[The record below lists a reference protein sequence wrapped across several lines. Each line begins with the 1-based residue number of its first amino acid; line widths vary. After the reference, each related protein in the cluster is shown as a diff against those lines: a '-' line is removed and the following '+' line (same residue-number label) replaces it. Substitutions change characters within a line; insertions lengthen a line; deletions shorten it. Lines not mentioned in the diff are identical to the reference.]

1 MTEYENLLLIAK
13 LAVQEAIKLL
23 AEEMTNHREKFDF
36 CDDLPREMKAE
47 ADRVVESVILK
58 ILRTTDVKILSEES
72 GEENDTGGS
81 QLRWVVDPID
91 GTVNFIRMIGPSAVS
106 IGLWEGENPI
116 FGVVGEYP
124 SGVIYWGG
132 HGFGAFADKDSIRV
146 SSVNDSSKAV
156 LCSGFP
162 SRFDFSSK
170 SIEKSFKIY
179 SEFGKVRMLGAASL
193 SILQVARGSAD
204 AYIER
209 DIMIW
214 DVAAAL
220 AILQGA
226 GGEFSIS
233 PGRFDNSHD
242 IFASNCAIELEK

>member
-1 MTEYENLLLIAK
+1 MTEYENLLSIAK
-13 LAVQEAIKLL
+13 LAVQKAIKML
-23 AEEMTNHREKFDF
+23 AEMTNNRDEFDF

-47 ADRVVESVILK
+47 ADRAVERVILN

-72 GEENDTGGS
+72 GEENDIGCS

-106 IGLWEGENPI
+106 IGLWEGDKPI

-124 SGVIYWGG
+124 SGIIYWGG
-132 HGFGAFADKDSIRV
+132 HGFGAFADKDNISV
-146 SSVNDSSKAV
+146 SSVNNSSKAV

-162 SRFDFSSK
+162 SRFNFSSK
-170 SIEKSFKIY
+170 SIEKSFKIF

-204 AYIER
+204 AYTER

-226 GGEFSIS
+226 GGEFSMF
-233 PGRFDNSHD
+233 PGRFENSYD
-242 IFASNCAIELEK
+242 IFASNCSIEIKK

>member
-1 MTEYENLLLIAK
+1 MTEYENLLSIAK

-23 AEEMTNHREKFDF
+23 AEEMTNYREEFVF

-58 ILRTTDVKILSEES
+58 ILKTTDVKILSEES
-72 GEENDTGGS
+72 GEKNDTGDS

-132 HGFGAFADKDSIRV
+132 HGFGAFEDKDSMRV
-146 SSVNDSSKAV
+146 SSVKDSSKAV

-170 SIEKSFKIY
+170 SIEKLFKIY

-193 SILQVARGSAD
+193 SILHVARGSAD
-204 AYIER
+204 TYIER

-233 PGRFDNSHD
+233 PGRFENSYD
-242 IFASNCAIELEK
+242 IFASNGAIKLEQ

>member
-1 MTEYENLLLIAK
+1 MTEYENLLSIAK

-23 AEEMTNHREKFDF
+23 VEMSHHREKFDF
-36 CDDLPREMKAE
+36 CDDVPREMKAE
-47 ADRVVESVILK
+47 ADRVVESVILN

-72 GEENDTGGS
+72 GEENDAGDS

-91 GTVNFIRMIGPSAVS
+91 GTVNFIRLIAPSAVS
-106 IGLWEGENPI
+106 IGLWKDEKPI

-124 SGVIYWGG
+124 SGTIYWGG
-132 HGFGAFADKDSIRV
+132 HAFGAFANKDSIRV
-146 SSVNDSSKAV
+146 SSVKDASKAV

-170 SIEKSFKIY
+170 SIEKSFEIY
-179 SEFGKVRMLGAASL
+179 SDFGKVRMLGAASL

-233 PGRFDNSHD
+233 PGRFENSHD
-242 IFASNCAIELEK
+242 IFASNCLIELEK

>member
-1 MTEYENLLLIAK
+1 MTEYENLLSIAK
-13 LAVQEAIKLL
+13 LAVQEAIKML
-23 AEEMTNHREKFDF
+23 AEMTNHREEFDF
-36 CDDLPREMKAE
+36 CDDVPREMKAE
-47 ADRVVESVILK
+47 ADRVVEGVILN

-72 GEENDTGGS
+72 GEENHTGGS

-106 IGLWEGENPI
+106 IGLWEGEKPI

-146 SSVNDSSKAV
+146 SSVKDSSKAV

-162 SRFDFSSK
+162 SRFDFASE

-193 SILQVARGSAD
+193 SIIQVARGSAD
-204 AYIER
+204 AYMET

-214 DVAAAL
+214 DVAASL

-226 GGEFSIS
+226 GGEFTIS
-233 PGRFDNSHD
+233 PGRFENSHD

>member
-1 MTEYENLLLIAK
+1 MTEYENLLSIAK
-13 LAVQEAIKLL
+13 LAVQKAIKML
-23 AEEMTNHREKFDF
+23 AEMTNHREEFDF
-36 CDDLPREMKAE
+36 CNDVPREMKAE
-47 ADRVVESVILK
+47 ADRVVESVILN
-58 ILRTTDVKILSEES
+58 ILKTTDVKILSEES
-72 GEENDTGGS
+72 VEENDTEGS

-91 GTVNFIRMIGPSAVS
+91 GTVNFIRLIGPSAVS
-106 IGLWEGENPI
+106 VGLWKGEKPI

-124 SGVIYWGG
+124 SGIIYWGG
-132 HGFGAFADKDSIRV
+132 NGFGAFANKDSIRV
-146 SSVNDSSKAV
+146 SNVKDSSKAV

-193 SILQVARGSAD
+193 SILQVAKGSAD

-209 DIMIW
+209 DIMTW

-233 PGRFDNSHD
+233 PGRFENSHD
-242 IFASNCAIELEK
+242 VFASNCSIELEK

>member
-1 MTEYENLLLIAK
+1 MTEYENLLVIAK

-23 AEEMTNHREKFDF
+23 AEMSDSCVEFDF
-36 CDDLPREMKAE
+36 CDDVPREMKAE
-47 ADRVVESVILK
+47 ADRVVEGMILN
-58 ILRTTDVKILSEES
+58 ILRQTDVNILSEES
-72 GEENDTGGS
+72 GEENQTGDS

-91 GTVNFIRMIGPSAVS
+91 GTVNFVRLIGPSSVS
-106 IGLWEGENPI
+106 IGLWKGEKPI

-124 SGVIYWGG
+124 SGTTYWGG
-132 HGFGAFADKDSIRV
+132 DGFGAFADKDGIRV
-146 SSVNDSSKAV
+146 SNVKDSSKAV

-170 SIEKSFKIY
+170 SVDKCFQIY

-226 GGEFSIS
+226 GGAFSIS
-233 PGRFDNSHD
+233 PGRFEHSHD
-242 IFASNCAIELEK
+242 IFASNCLIELEK

>member
-1 MTEYENLLLIAK
+1 M
-13 LAVQEAIKLL
+13 
-23 AEEMTNHREKFDF
+23 
-36 CDDLPREMKAE
+36 
-47 ADRVVESVILK
+47 
-58 ILRTTDVKILSEES
+58 
-72 GEENDTGGS
+72 
-81 QLRWVVDPID
+81 
-91 GTVNFIRMIGPSAVS
+91 
-106 IGLWEGENPI
+106 
-116 FGVVGEYP
+116 
-124 SGVIYWGG
+124 WGG
-132 HGFGAFADKDSIRV
+132 VGFGAFADKDSIKV
-146 SSVNDSSKAV
+146 SGVDDSSKAV

-179 SEFGKVRMLGAASL
+179 TEFGKVRMLGAASL

-233 PGRFDNSHD
+233 PGRFENSHD
-242 IFASNCAIELEK
+242 IFASNCAIEFEK

>member
-1 MTEYENLLLIAK
+1 MTEYQNLLSIAK

-23 AEEMTNHREKFDF
+23 VDEMTNHREEFDF

-47 ADRVVESVILK
+47 ADRVIESVIIK
-58 ILRTTDVKILSEES
+58 ILGTTDVKILSEES
-72 GEENDTGGS
+72 GEEDNTAGS

-146 SSVNDSSKAV
+146 SSVDDSSKAV

-170 SIEKSFKIY
+170 SMEESFKIY
-179 SEFGKVRMLGAASL
+179 TEFGKVRMLGAASL
-193 SILQVARGSAD
+193 SILQVAKGSAD

-226 GGEFSIS
+226 GGEFIIS
-233 PGRFDNSHD
+233 PGRFENSHD

>member
-72 GEENDTGGS
+72 GEENDTGDS

-132 HGFGAFADKDSIRV
+132 LGFGAFADKDSIRV

-162 SRFDFSSK
+162 SRFDFFSK

>member
-1 MTEYENLLLIAK
+1 MTEYKNLLSIAK
-13 LAVQEAIKLL
+13 LAVEEAIKVLL
-23 AEEMTNHREKFDF
+23 EMNHDREKFDF

-47 ADRVVESVILK
+47 ADRIVESVILN
-58 ILRTTDVKILSEES
+58 ILRSTNVKILSEES
-72 GEENDTGGS
+72 GEENDTGDC
-81 QLRWVVDPID
+81 QLRWIVDPID
-91 GTVNFIRMIGPSAVS
+91 GTVNFIRLIAPSAVS
-106 IGLWEGENPI
+106 IGLWKDGKPI

-124 SGVIYWGG
+124 SGTIYWGG
-132 HGFGAFADKDSIRV
+132 YKFGAFANKDSIRV
-146 SSVNDSSKAV
+146 SSVKDASRAV
-156 LCSGFP
+156 LCSGLP

-170 SIEKSFKIY
+170 SMEKSFKIF
-179 SEFGKVRMLGAASL
+179 SDFGKVRMLGSASL

-204 AYIER
+204 AYTER

-233 PGRFDNSHD
+233 PGRFENSHD
-242 IFASNCAIELEK
+242 IFASNCLIELGR

>member
-1 MTEYENLLLIAK
+1 MTEYENLLSIAK

-23 AEEMTNHREKFDF
+23 ADMTNHREEFDF
-36 CDDLPREMKAE
+36 CDDVPREMKSE
-47 ADRVVESVILK
+47 ADRVVESVILN
-58 ILRTTDVKILSEES
+58 ILRTTDIKILSEES
-72 GEENDTGGS
+72 GEENNKGGS
-81 QLRWVVDPID
+81 LLRWVVDPID
-91 GTVNFIRMIGPSAVS
+91 GTVNFIRLIGPSAVS
-106 IGLWEGENPI
+106 IGLWKGEKPI

-124 SGVIYWGG
+124 SGTIYWGG
-132 HGFGAFADKDSIRV
+132 HGFGAFANKDSIRV
-146 SSVNDSSKAV
+146 SSVEDASKAV

-170 SIEKSFKIY
+170 SIEKSFEIY

-193 SILQVARGSAD
+193 SILQVAKGSAD
-204 AYIER
+204 AYIEK

-226 GGEFSIS
+226 GGEFNIS
-233 PGRFDNSHD
+233 PGRFENSLN
-242 IFASNCAIELEK
+242 IFASNSAIELEK

>member
-1 MTEYENLLLIAK
+1 MTENENLLLIAK

-23 AEEMTNHREKFDF
+23 AEEMTNHREEFDF

-58 ILRTTDVKILSEES
+58 ILRTTDIKILSEES
-72 GEENDTGGS
+72 GEENDTVDS

-146 SSVNDSSKAV
+146 SSVNDSSKAI

-233 PGRFDNSHD
+233 PGRFENSHD

>member
-13 LAVQEAIKLL
+13 QAVQKAIKMLS
-23 AEEMTNHREKFDF
+23 EMTNHREEFDF

-47 ADRVVESVILK
+47 ADRVVESMILK
-58 ILRTTDVKILSEES
+58 ILGTTDVKILSEES
-72 GEENDTGGS
+72 GEENNTGGS

-132 HGFGAFADKDSIRV
+132 HGFGAFVDKDSIRV
-146 SSVNDSSKAV
+146 SSVDDPSKAV

-162 SRFDFSSK
+162 SRFDFSNK

-179 SEFGKVRMLGAASL
+179 TEFGKVRMLGAASL

-233 PGRFDNSHD
+233 PGRFENSHD